1 MFTKKS
7 CYLIAEIGWNFL
19 GNTSLAK
26 KMIIA
31 AKNSGADFVKF
42 QIWNPKYLKEGAWD
56 NDGRKEIYNKAFL
69 NKKKYEKLN
78 NFCKKN
84 KIKCFSSIFSETE
97 IEDYHKVT
105 KDMVKIPS
113 PEAYNLPL
121 IKKCLKKFDY
131 IVLSLGALKKN
142 ELKKV
147 ISITKNKKVIPMHCV
162 SSYPL
167 KASDCN
173 FYKFEYLK
181 KFYKK
186 VGYSGHFDGVEDAIY
201 AIDNGAVLIEKHFTT
216 NNDLPGRDNKFALL
230 PKDFSFLSNYIKTRD
245 AFKENKGL
253 DLQKCE
259 VDIYKNYRGRWQKKV
274 KNSL

>member
-1 MFTKKS
+1 
-7 CYLIAEIGWNFL
+7 
-19 GNTSLAK
+19 
-26 KMIIA
+26 
-31 AKNSGADFVKF
+31 
-42 QIWNPKYLKEGAWD
+42 
-56 NDGRKEIYNKAFL
+56 
-69 NKKKYEKLN
+69 
-78 NFCKKN
+78 
-84 KIKCFSSIFSETE
+84 
-97 IEDYHKVT
+97 
-105 KDMVKIPS
+105 
-113 PEAYNLPL
+113 
-121 IKKCLKKFDY
+121 
-131 IVLSLGALKKN
+131 
-142 ELKKV
+142 
-147 ISITKNKKVIPMHCV
+147 MHCV
-162 SSYPL
+162 SSYQL